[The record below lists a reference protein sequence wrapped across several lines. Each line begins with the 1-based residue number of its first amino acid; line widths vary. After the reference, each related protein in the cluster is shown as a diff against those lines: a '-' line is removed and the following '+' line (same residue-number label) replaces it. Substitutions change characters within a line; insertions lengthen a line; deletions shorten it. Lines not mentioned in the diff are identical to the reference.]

1 MEDNSKSFWTIS
13 CRLVVIIFIIRCL
26 VSWSSI
32 CSMISNREIAICLY
46 GVIGYVGES
55 VAATTIIMALFN
67 KYLWK
72 LKAINIIVGRPTVLA
87 NRYEGTLT
95 SDYDHIER
103 SAVLEIEQTYLKVIV
118 KMKTEE
124 SVSSSISS
132 SISYINNEKQL
143 IYIYLNEPKADI
155 QDRSVMHYG
164 TAMLRL
170 SDANVISG
178 NYYTGRNTKGS
189 MKFEACD

>member
-1 MEDNSKSFWTIS
+1 MEDNSKSFWAIS
-13 CRLVVIIFIIRCL
+13 CRLVVILFIIRCL

-67 KYLWK
+67 KFLWK
-72 LKAINIIVGRPTVLA
+72 LKVINIIVGRPTVLA